1 MNTIEESTADGG
13 QLVSTPPIR
22 ILLINPRFP
31 ESFWSFRWAMEDVL
45 QGKGALNPPL
55 GLATLAALC
64 PPSWEI
70 EIVDENIEPI
80 PIKPRVDLIGICGM
94 GVQFERQKELLRYY
108 RHRGYFVVAGG
119 SYASLCPERY
129 ATFADTVVA
138 GEAEY
143 IWPGFCQDFQRGT
156 PQQLYREKGVV
167 DLKDSPTPRFDLL
180 KLEKYNT
187 VSMQFS
193 RGCPYRCDFCDII
206 VMFGRRPRT
215 KMPEQI
221 GKELDILR
229 RRNVREVFFVDDNLI
244 GNKAKAKELLR
255 YLAAYQQQNGYCFQ
269 FGTEASLNLAQD
281 AELLDLLRQANFAW
295 VFIGIESPD
304 EESLREIKKTQNTR
318 QDILGSI
325 QKIYRAGIDVLA
337 GFIVGFDNDTVKT
350 FDRQYRFITASG
362 IQIAM
367 VGLLTALPKTPLY
380 ARLEREG
387 RLRPDRENADNTR
400 PSTNVVPKG
409 MDYEEMVSRYTDLY
423 RRLIDDKGI
432 ADRICNKTRWLRHPV
447 SQPIYTMKERVAIL
461 MRLFSRGLLRGGPA
475 RWYHFSRTLVR
486 RPIQLWP
493 FIITEWIAGLS
504 MQNYVKRRFGLN
516 AAYERKLG
524 QATLDFIHRHFEASL
539 HHGTLEV
546 SLRWTEATTHLAVKL
561 RGVVDRR
568 FFTHAVRRIDRLL
581 HRSAAT
587 VSLSI
592 DEPCVA
598 QQVYLEHLLR
608 RLARY
613 GDRVSVRLSERLLPL
628 LPADS
633 TSFRLVLKEQGPY

>member
-1 MNTIEESTADGG
+1 MNTIQGSPSDGG
-13 QLVSTPPIR
+13 QLVSAPPIR
-22 ILLINPRFP
+22 VLLINPRFP
-31 ESFWSFRWAMEDVL
+31 ESFWSFRWAIEEVL

-64 PPSWEI
+64 PSSWDI
-70 EIVDENIEPI
+70 EIVDENVEPV
-80 PIKPRVDLIGICGM
+80 PVKPHADLIGICGM
-94 GVQFERQKELLRYY
+94 GVQFERQKELLSYY
-108 RHRGYFVVAGG
+108 RHRGYYVVAGG

-129 ATFADTVVA
+129 AAFADTVVA

-143 IWPGFCQDFQRGT
+143 IWPEFCQDFRRGT
-156 PQQLYREKGVV
+156 PRQLYREKGVV
-167 DLKDSPTPRFDLL
+167 DLHDSPTPRFDLL
-180 KLEKYNT
+180 KLEQYNIA
-187 VSMQFS
+187 SIQFS

-215 KMPEQI
+215 KIPEQI
-221 GKELDILR
+221 GNELDLLR

-255 YLAAYQQQNGYCFQ
+255 YLAAYQQRNNYRFQ

-281 AELLDLLRQANFAW
+281 AELLDLFRQANFAW

-304 EESLREIKKTQNTR
+304 EESLKETKKTQNTR
-318 QDILGSI
+318 QDILTSI
-325 QKIYRAGIDVLA
+325 QEVYRAGIDVLA
-337 GFIVGFDNDTVKT
+337 GFIVGFDNDTVET

-362 IQIAM
+362 IQMAM

-380 ARLEREG
+380 ARLEKEG

-400 PSTNVVPKG
+400 PSTNILPKRMG
-409 MDYEEMVSRYTDLY
+409 YEELVSGYTDLY
-423 RRLIDDKGI
+423 RRLIDDRGI
-432 ADRICNKTRWLRHPV
+432 ADRICSKTRWLRHPV
-447 SQPIYTMKERVAIL
+447 SRTFYTMKARSAIL
-461 MRLFSRGLLRGGPA
+461 TRFLTRGLLPGGPV
-475 RWYHFSRTLVR
+475 RWYHFSRTLIR
-486 RPIQLWP
+486 RPPQLWP

-504 MQNYVKRRFGLN
+504 MQSYVKRRFGLN
-516 AAYERKLG
+516 ANYERQLG

-539 HHGTLEV
+539 HRGTLAV
-546 SLRWTEATTHLAVKL
+546 SLQWTEPTIHLAVTL
-561 RGVVDRR
+561 RGIVDRR
-568 FFTHAVRRIDRLL
+568 FFTHAARRIDRLL

-592 DEPCVA
+592 GEPCVP
-598 QQVYLEHLLR
+598 QQAYLEHLLR

-633 TSFRLVLKEQGPY
+633 TSFRLILEEH